1 MSEARRTVRSG
12 TFRAGVLCAAL
23 FACLAVLVG
32 VRHGVP
38 LPGDG
43 AVHTWAVGHRP
54 PVAQALARGI
64 TATGTGIWPY
74 LIVAAAG
81 LIAGR
86 DARERLRTVPYALAV
101 LLAGQ
106 LVREAVMES
115 FARARPNP
123 ADWVASASGYSFP
136 SGHTTTSALAAG
148 LLCWAVTRRSRP
160 DLARTT
166 CVLAVCWAAAVG
178 ATRVY
183 LGVHWASDVLGGWL
197 LATAWLSLCGWALT
211 RWRPQW
217 SWAGGK
223 SGTAPQDAEEAR
235 APSAPSRPTPEP
247 PPAPTSPEG

>member
-1 MSEARRTVRSG
+1 MNEAWRAVRSG
-12 TFRAGVLCAAL
+12 TVRAGVLCAAL
-23 FACLAVLVG
+23 FGCLAVLVG
-32 VRHGVP
+32 VRHGSP

-43 AVHTWAVGHRP
+43 AVHTWAIGHRP

-74 LIVAAAG
+74 LVVAVAG

-86 DARERLRTVPYALAV
+86 DAGERLRTVPCALAV

-106 LVREAVMES
+106 LLREAVMES
-115 FARARPNP
+115 FARARPDP
-123 ADWVASASGYSFP
+123 ADWAAYASGYAFP

-183 LGVHWASDVLGGWL
+183 LGVHWTSDVLGGWL
-197 LATAWLSLCGWALT
+197 LATAWLSLCGWGLT
-211 RWRPQW
+211 RWRPRW
-217 SWAGGK
+217 WRPAGD
-223 SGTAPQDAEEAR
+223 SGPTPRDTEPPRTPA
-235 APSAPSRPTPEP
+235 APSRPSPEP
-247 PPAPTSPEG
+247 PPAPTSPED